1 MCNFELNNSMNFRF
15 IFLICLLSLLTCLG
29 LVSCVNSNSA
39 NSIDT
44 VVVNKPEIK
53 ESGCKCKQSDIE
65 TLAYKYINEFDNVQ
79 NNLDSDVARTI
90 SLQGIQDNG
99 NCTWQVEFR
108 ISWPFGNTDGA
119 HPDEYITKTGF
130 CNFNQVYLQ

>member
-1 MCNFELNNSMNFRF
+1 MKYRF
-15 IFLICLLSLLTCLG
+15 IFSISALFVLICFG
-29 LVSCVNSNSA
+29 HVSCVNTNSTKTL
-39 NSIDT
+39 DT
-44 VVVNKPEIK
+44 LVTNPQPR
-53 ESGCKCKQSDIE
+53 ESGCNCKQSDIE
-65 TLAYKYINEFDNVQ
+65 SLAYKFIKEFDNVQ

-90 SLQGIQDNG
+90 SLQGIHDNG

-130 CNFNQVYLQ
+130 CNSHQVYLQ